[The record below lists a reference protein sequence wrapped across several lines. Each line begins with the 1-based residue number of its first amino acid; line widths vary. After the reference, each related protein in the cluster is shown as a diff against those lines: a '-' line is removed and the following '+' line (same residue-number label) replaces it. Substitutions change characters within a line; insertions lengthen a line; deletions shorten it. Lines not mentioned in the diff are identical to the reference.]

1 VSIRGGRVT
10 GHVHNRSL
18 GEVLDEVTRHTRV
31 AFVAADGIRDD
42 SISAE
47 LLDTPLDEALRR
59 LLSRYDTFF
68 YYGVVGNTPSKLRA
82 VWIYAKG
89 TAAALRPVPPET
101 WAGTGELEA
110 SVTDANPRVRERAYE
125 ALMNGASDRGRELVL
140 DAIRGLS
147 EQDEGVR
154 QRLLSNAMSKGMD
167 LPPDLLTDLVRGDGS
182 EDMRLMALDVLAT
195 TAPPTTA
202 KAAAEAALN
211 DPSGAVRER
220 AADILGQLRHP

>member
-1 VSIRGGRVT
+1 
-10 GHVHNRSL
+10 
-18 GEVLDEVTRHTRV
+18 
-31 AFVAADGIRDD
+31 
-42 SISAE
+42 
-47 LLDTPLDEALRR
+47 
-59 LLSRYDTFF
+59 
-68 YYGVVGNTPSKLRA
+68 
-82 VWIYAKG
+82 
-89 TAAALRPVPPET
+89 
-101 WAGTGELEA
+101 
-110 SVTDANPRVRERAYE
+110 VTDANPRVRERAYE